1 MPSRFLAFVV
11 GAAALL
17 AFPLVAACGGSSAP
31 AQAFDPNNANS
42 VAHAALIA
50 PADVAGSWSATR
62 NDQFTDSANSTAIAP
77 TAACKASDTAFG
89 KATNSRAVG
98 RAGRAE
104 VLLSGATPP
113 APTAPA
119 SPSPGPSPGTTPA
132 AAAPAPE
139 SVAPTIEETVE
150 VYEDQSVPTVAFP
163 LIREAMA
170 SNDVQQ
176 CRADAV
182 KSQFAT
188 NFPDVTVVA
197 TSFAPSDQTVAATRD
212 GFAAA
217 FTLAITSGQGTLQ
230 LNFQTYGWRSGNAI
244 VTLSFFGPPDQ
255 LTAGLVTATVQKAQ
269 GKLAAAK

>member
-1 MPSRFLAFVV
+1 MPRRFLAFVV

-104 VLLSGATPP
+104 VLLSGAPPP
-113 APTAPA
+113 APTAAA
-119 SPSPGPSPGTTPA
+119 SPSPGPSHGTTPA
-132 AAAPAPE
+132 AAAE
-139 SVAPTIEETVE
+139 SVVPTIEETVE
-150 VYEDQSVPTVAFP
+150 VYEDASVPTVAFP

-170 SNDVQQ
+170 GNDVQQ

-182 KSQFAT
+182 KAQFAT

-212 GFAAA
+212 GFATA
-217 FTLAITSGQGTLQ
+217 FTLAISSGQGTLQ
-230 LNFQTYGWRSGNAI
+230 LNFQTYGWRNGNAI
-244 VTLSFFGPPDQ
+244 VTLSLFGPPDQ

-269 GKLAAAK
+269 AKLAASK